1 MKVLIACEYSGTIR
15 EAFRKRGHDAWSC
28 DLLPSDVEGPH
39 IQGDVLDILHDGW
52 DLMIAHPPC
61 TFLCNSGVCWLYKR
75 PNRWSLMRGGATFF
89 AKLLASSIPR
99 IAVENPIMHRY
110 AKEIIGRGPDQ
121 MIQPWMFGHLEKKGT
136 GLWLKNLPKLAPVT
150 HLKAETDALPKAQQ
164 QRLHYVSPSQ
174 DRWKIRSTT
183 FKGIAEA
190 MAEQW
195 GSL

>member
-1 MKVLIACEYSGTIR
+1 MKVLIACEYSGTVR
-15 EAFRKRGHDAWSC
+15 ESFLRQGHDAWSC

-61 TFLCNSGVCWLYKR
+61 TFLCNSGVRWLHKR
-75 PNRWSLMRGGATFF
+75 PDRWFLMRGGATFF
-89 AKLLASSIPR
+89 AKLLESNIPK

-121 MIQPWMFGHLEKKGT
+121 IIQPWMFGHLEKKGT
-136 GLWLKNLPKLAPVT
+136 GLWLKNLPKLVPVT
-150 HLKAETDALPKAQQ
+150 HLKAETDALPKVQQ
-164 QRLHYVSPSQ
+164 QRLHYASPSK

-190 MAEQW
+190 MARQW
-195 GSL
+195 G

>member
-1 MKVLIACEYSGTIR
+1 
-15 EAFRKRGHDAWSC
+15 
-28 DLLPSDVEGPH
+28 
-39 IQGDVLDILHDGW
+39 
-52 DLMIAHPPC
+52 
-61 TFLCNSGVCWLYKR
+61 
-75 PNRWSLMRGGATFF
+75 
-89 AKLLASSIPR
+89 
-99 IAVENPIMHRY
+99 MHRY

-121 MIQPWMFGHLEKKGT
+121 IIQPWMFGHLEKKGT
-136 GLWLKNLPKLAPVT
+136 GLWLKNLPKLTPVT

-164 QRLHYVSPSQ
+164 QRLHYASPSA